1 MDLMEYVL
9 TMVVVASAHG
19 LSAIVHAVIVIPSS
33 AIVVVAKSVLPYV
46 VTEIGV
52 VAVIVAA

>member
-1 MDLMEYVL
+1 MAVAVV
-9 TMVVVASAHG
+9 TVVVASAHG
-19 LSAIVHAVIVIPSS
+19 LSAIVHAVIVIPS